1 MAPHLLTLPREIR
14 DNIYQ
19 YLHHRVQLTC
29 LVDEDGEKDDDPDT
43 DDEDPDTDDDES
55 DADDEDDD
63 ESDTDDDESDTDDD
77 EADVDDDKVLE
88 IQVTV
93 DRAPIVDVML
103 VHPRIYEEYRESI
116 LFKNYSATFNAT
128 AAPHMVLPLNR
139 QLTSSL
145 GPILP
150 HLRHA
155 TLLFERN
162 TKNALMINY
171 FARKLYRVQG
181 MRSFTAAYRKS
192 HRFSPRT
199 VLTVADVERCYLDVL
214 PQKYEGYRTETPPP
228 GMTLIQQGRA
238 CGFNAC
244 GCGFDHFQCY
254 CGLDHLQGHC
264 SFYFQVFA
272 SRSGDE
278 RYLEQEDV
286 LSVWPL
292 LRGGRSFD
300 HYLSMNPNM
309 TELELNSVAMQRLR
323 KMPLWKELRKDISSD
338 VSDSITKAYLGGKD
352 YIFKATVAK
361 I

>member
-19 YLHHRVQLTC
+19 YLHHQVQLTC

-139 QLTSSL
+139 QLTSTL

-155 TLLFERN
+155 TLLFDSN

-171 FARKLYRVQG
+171 FVKKLLRVQG
-181 MRSFTAAYRKS
+181 MRSLIAAYRKS
-192 HRFSPRT
+192 YPFLPLP
-199 VLTVADVERCYLDVL
+199 VLTVADVEREYLDVL
-214 PQKYEGYRTETPPP
+214 QQKYEGYQTETPPP
-228 GMTLIQQGRA
+228 GMTLIQQGRSV
-238 CGFNAC
+238 GFNAC
-244 GCGFDHFQCY
+244 D
-254 CGLDHLQGHC
+254 CGLDHFQGHC
-264 SFYFQVFA
+264 SFHFQVFA

-278 RYLEQEDV
+278 RYLEPEDL

-300 HYLSMNPNM
+300 DYLSKNPNI
-309 TELELNSVAMQRLR
+309 TEQGLNSVAMQRLR
-323 KMPLWKELRKDISSD
+323 KLPLWKELRKDISSD
-338 VSDSITKAYLGGKD
+338 VTDSITKAYLGGKD
-352 YIFKATVAK
+352 YIVKATVANIK
-361 I
+361 KV

>member
-29 LVDEDGEKDDDPDT
+29 LVDEDGEKDD
-43 DDEDPDTDDDES
+43 
-55 DADDEDDD
+55 
-63 ESDTDDDESDTDDD
+63 ESDTDDDESDTDDEEADTDDD
-77 EADVDDDKVLE
+77 EAYVDYDKVLE

-93 DRAPIVDVML
+93 DSAPIVDVML
-103 VHPRIYEEYRESI
+103 VHTQIYEEYRESI
-116 LFKNYSATFNAT
+116 LFKNYSATFMFAP

-155 TLLFERN
+155 TLLFESN
-162 TKNALMINY
+162 TKNALVINY
-171 FARKLYRVQG
+171 FVKKLRRVQG
-181 MRSFTAAYRKS
+181 MRSLIAAYRKS
-192 HRFSPRT
+192 YPFLPSPL
-199 VLTVADVERCYLDVL
+199 LTVTDVEREYLNVL
-214 PQKYEGYRTETPPP
+214 KQKYEVYQTETPPP
-228 GMTLIQQGRA
+228 GMTLIQQGRGA
-238 CGFNAC
+238 GFNAC
-244 GCGFDHFQCY
+244 D
-254 CGLDHLQGHC
+254 CGLDHFQGHC
-264 SFYFQVFA
+264 SFHFQVFA

-278 RYLEQEDV
+278 RYLEPEDL

-300 HYLSMNPNM
+300 DYLSVNPNM
-309 TELELNSVAMQRLR
+309 TEQELNSVAMQRLR
-323 KMPLWKELRKDISSD
+323 KLPLWKELRKDISSD